1 MEKDL
6 ENPASDQDR
15 QSFRAEQATYLR
27 EAEAIIDAAEEKGI
41 QLRLLGAIA
50 VIKHCP
56 EYIWLHEATN
66 RELTDID
73 YMAYS
78 KQEKQIRELLLGMG
92 YAVKGG
98 GGSGVTLGVWASRE
112 IYIDPEGA
120 RHNVDVFYDKLD
132 FCHPIEF
139 KDRLHLDS
147 PTIPLSDILLE
158 KLQIVEI
165 NEKDLKDLMILL
177 LEHPISTGAASDREE
192 IDSAYIADRLA
203 KDWGFY
209 YTVGMNLDRVL
220 SFLPTYQA
228 FTSEHREV
236 IERRIAELRERI
248 EDKPKSMKWKMRAR
262 VGTRQKW
269 YRDVAEEYRE
279 VGR

>member
-1 MEKDL
+1 VD
-6 ENPASDQDR
+6 PAPSGHAA
-15 QSFRAEQATYLR
+15 FRDEQAAYLR
-27 EAEAIIDAAEEKGI
+27 EAEAIIDAAEREGV

-56 EYIWLHEATN
+56 QYIWLHEATN

-78 KQEKQIRELLLGMG
+78 SQERQIREVLTGLG
-92 YAVKGG
+92 YEVKGG
-98 GGSGVTLGVWASRE
+98 TGSGVTLGVWSSRE
-112 IYIDPEGA
+112 IYVDPRGA

-139 KDRLHLDS
+139 KGRLELDS
-147 PTIPLSDILLE
+147 PTIPLSDIVLE

-165 NEKDLKDLMILL
+165 NEKDLKDLMIMF
-177 LEHPISTGAASDREE
+177 LEHPVAARDASREE
-192 IDSAYIADRLA
+192 IDADYIADRLS

-209 YTVGMNLDRVL
+209 YTVNLNLDRVL
-220 SFLPTYQA
+220 DFLPRYEA
-228 FTSEHREV
+228 FTAEHRAT
-236 IERRIAELRERI
+236 IERRIAELRALV
-248 EDKPKSMKWKMRAR
+248 EDRPKSMKWKMRAR
-262 VGTRQKW
+262 VGTKQKW

>member
-1 MEKDL
+1 MQEP
-6 ENPASDQDR
+6 EAAR
-15 QSFRAEQATYLR
+15 TFREEQSAYLR
-27 EAEAIIDAAEEKGI
+27 EAEAIIDTAEEQGV

-78 KQEKQIRELLLGMG
+78 KQQKQIRDLLTGMG

-98 GGSGVTLGVWASRE
+98 GGGVTLEVWSGRE
-112 IYIDPEGA
+112 IYVDPEGA
-120 RHNVDVFYDKLD
+120 RHNVDIFYDKLD

-139 KDRLHLDS
+139 EGRLHLDS
-147 PTIPLSDILLE
+147 PTIPLSDLFLE

-165 NEKDLKDLMILL
+165 NEKDLKDLMIML
-177 LEHPISTGAASDREE
+177 LEHPISTGGDPGTEQ
-192 IDSAYIADRLA
+192 IDAVYIGDRLS

-209 YTVGMNLDRVL
+209 YTTNMNLDRVL
-220 SFLPTYQA
+220 SFLPRYEA
-228 FTSEHREV
+228 FAPEHRQT
-236 IERRIAELRERI
+236 IEERIAELRRHVE
-248 EDKPKSMKWKMRAR
+248 EQPKSIKWKMRAK
-262 VGTRQKW
+262 VGTKQKW

-279 VGR
+279 IGR

>member
-1 MEKDL
+1 M
-6 ENPASDQDR
+6 ENPAREQHR
-15 QSFRAEQATYLR
+15 QTFRDEQAGYLR
-27 EAEAIIDAAEEKGI
+27 EAKAIIDAAEENGI

-50 VIKHCP
+50 VITHCP
-56 EYIWLHEATN
+56 EYLWLHEATN

-78 KQEKQIRELLLGMG
+78 EQDKQIRELMLGMG
-92 YAVKGG
+92 YTVKGG
-98 GGSGVTLGVWASRE
+98 GGSGVTLGVWSSRE
-112 IYIDPEGA
+112 IYVDPDGS
-120 RHNVDVFYDKLD
+120 RHSVDIFYDKLD

-147 PTIPLSDILLE
+147 PTIPLSDICLE

-177 LEHPISTGAASDREE
+177 LEHPVSPGATGEREQ
-192 IDSAYIADRLA
+192 IDGEYIAGLLA

-209 YTVGMNLDRVL
+209 HTVNMNLDRVL
-220 SFLPTYQA
+220 SFLTSYEA
-228 FTSEHREV
+228 FTREHREV

-248 EDKPKSMKWKMRAR
+248 DSEPKSIKWKMRAR

-279 VGR
+279 IGR

>member
-1 MEKDL
+1 MEQSAADQQ
-6 ENPASDQDR
+6 NPGAET
-15 QSFRAEQATYLR
+15 FRSEQAAYLR
-27 EAEAIIDAAEEKGI
+27 EAEAIIDAAEQQGV

-56 EYIWLHEATN
+56 QFIWLHEATN

-78 KQEKQIRELLLGMG
+78 KQQKEIRALLTGMG

-98 GGSGVTLGVWASRE
+98 GGGGVTMDVWSSRE
-112 IYIDPEGA
+112 IYVDPEGA
-120 RHNVDVFYDKLD
+120 RHSVDIFYDKLD

-139 KDRLHLDS
+139 KGRLQLDS

-165 NEKDLKDLMILL
+165 NEKDLKDLMVLF
-177 LEHPISTGAASDREE
+177 LEHPIATESGTTEQ
-192 IDSAYIADRLA
+192 IDSDYIVGLLA

-209 YTVGMNLDRVL
+209 HTVNMNLDRVL
-220 SFLPTYQA
+220 QFLPTYEA
-228 FTSEHREV
+228 FEPEHQET
-236 IERRIAELRERI
+236 IKRRIAELRELI
-248 EDKPKSMKWKMRAR
+248 EAKPKSMKWKMRAR
-262 VGTRQKW
+262 VGTKQKW
-269 YRDVAEEYRE
+269 YRDVGEEYRE
-279 VGR
+279 IGR